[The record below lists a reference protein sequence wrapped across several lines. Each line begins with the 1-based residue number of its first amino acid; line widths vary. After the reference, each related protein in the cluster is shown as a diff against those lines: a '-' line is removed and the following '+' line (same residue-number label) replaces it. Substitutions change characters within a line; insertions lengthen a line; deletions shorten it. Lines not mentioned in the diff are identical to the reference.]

1 MGSDVRY
8 TLKEKHFIKEARIIF
23 DSDLNRDTVKGG
35 IQEVR
40 DCPTLCNRPLELT
53 PYTFPATVV
62 RSFEVLADGE
72 VIFRTENN
80 HLRLVKIPVEREAE
94 TLTLRPLSTY
104 GEEKANIFSFDF
116 E

>member
-1 MGSDVRY
+1 
-8 TLKEKHFIKEARIIF
+8 
-23 DSDLNRDTVKGG
+23 
-35 IQEVR
+35 
-40 DCPTLCNRPLELT
+40 
-53 PYTFPATVV
+53 VV
-62 RSFEVLADGE
+62 RAFEVLADGE